1 MAATCLRSRLL
12 ILPPAPAGAAA
23 SSLRPRKAA
32 AAAHSLSSR
41 GRRPRLAAQAVA
53 PEAAAAAE
61 EESGLPAAEAERLVE
76 FLREDLPH
84 LFDDVG
90 IDRSAYDDRVRF
102 RDPITSHDT
111 IDGYLFNI
119 RLLKLLFRPNFYLH
133 HVRQTGPYEITTR
146 WTMVMKFVL
155 LPWKPELVF
164 TGLSIMGINPQNLKF
179 CSHVDIW
186 DSIQNN
192 GYFSFEGL
200 SDVFKQLR
208 IYKTPDIETPNYLIL
223 RRTANYE
230 IRSYLPFLIVEA
242 KGDKLTGSSGFNNI
256 TGYIFGKNASS
267 EKIPMTTPVFTQTSD
282 DKLSDV
288 SIQIILPMNKD
299 LDSLPAPNTE
309 AVTLRKVEGGV
320 AAVKKFSGR
329 PKEEIVIQKEKELRS
344 QLLKDGLKPQNGW
357 LLARY
362 NDPRTQSFIMAKHL
376 ERCTDEMNREWPLMW
391 GPSQWYSLYMLML
404 KDGPGHRPFIDLLS
418 PHLVLFHFP
427 IELSTYAFFILQK
440 TSSGQLVKLAQ
451 RHPHQNSRLVMVDAE
466 SSDAYAHIYNA

>member
-1 MAATCLRSRLL
+1 MSATCLRSRLL
-12 ILPPAPAGAAA
+12 ILPPPPPPPAAA

-32 AAAHSLSSR
+32 AAHSLSSR
-41 GRRPRLAAQAVA
+41 GRRPPLAAQAVA
-53 PEAAAAAE
+53 PEAAAAE
-61 EESGLPAAEAERLVE
+61 EGGLPAAEAERLVE

-230 IRSYLPFLIVEA
+230 IRSYPPFLIVEA

-282 DKLSDV
+282 DRLSDV
-288 SIQIILPMNKD
+288 SIQIVLPMNKD
-299 LDSLPAPNTE
+299 LD
-309 AVTLRKVEGGV
+309 R
-320 AAVKKFSGR
+320 
-329 PKEEIVIQKEKELRS
+329 
-344 QLLKDGLKPQNGW
+344 
-357 LLARY
+357 
-362 NDPRTQSFIMAKHL
+362 
-376 ERCTDEMNREWPLMW
+376 
-391 GPSQWYSLYMLML
+391 
-404 KDGPGHRPFIDLLS
+404 
-418 PHLVLFHFP
+418 
-427 IELSTYAFFILQK
+427 FILCI
-440 TSSGQLVKLAQ
+440 A
-451 RHPHQNSRLVMVDAE
+451 
-466 SSDAYAHIYNA
+466 